1 MKLVDHKGASKKIVA
16 AGYDQVASR
25 YAGLEAAGREWPR
38 MRWLREVLSRLP
50 DGSNVLDV
58 GCGNGLPA
66 TRAIAERHRVT
77 GVDISSKQIE
87 LARHNVP
94 EARLIH
100 GDAASVEFPDAS
112 FDAIVAFY
120 VLEHLPR
127 EEHAEV
133 LGQFCRWLR
142 PGGYLLFTIEPQD
155 EPGVVG
161 SWLGASMFFSQFSA
175 DETLKMVK
183 DAGFGVLRHAIEAQR
198 EGDRDVPYLWVLA
211 RRQLSA
217 APHSR
222 R

>member
-1 MKLVDHKGASKKIVA
+1 
-16 AGYDQVASR
+16 
-25 YAGLEAAGREWPR
+25 
-38 MRWLREVLSRLP
+38 MRWLREVLACLP

-77 GVDISSKQIE
+77 GVDISSTQIE

-161 SWLGASMFFSQFSA
+161 SWLGAPMFFSQFSA
-175 DETLKMVK
+175 DETLKLVK

-211 RRQLSA
+211 QRQLSA
-217 APHSR
+217 APHSPMKPGR
-222 R
+222 VSR